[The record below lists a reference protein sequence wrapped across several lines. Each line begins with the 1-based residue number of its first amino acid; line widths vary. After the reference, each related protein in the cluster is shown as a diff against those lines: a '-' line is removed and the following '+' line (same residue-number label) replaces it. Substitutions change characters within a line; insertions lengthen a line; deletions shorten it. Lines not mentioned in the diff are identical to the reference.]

1 MSLLFDPSS
10 ILAEKLL
17 NVNFVVMDVD
27 GTITSPDDR
36 AALAVSQILGR
47 LNKANVRWS
56 FATGRSIAGL
66 ALSL

>member
-10 ILAEKLL
+10 KLAEKLL

-27 GTITSPDDR
+27 GTITSSDDR

-47 LNKANVRWS
+47 LN
-56 FATGRSIAGL
+56 
-66 ALSL
+66 